1 MQDWIT
7 SEMATVP
14 EHRRFLGADGLER
27 ALAEIAER
35 HPETVTRRRV
45 GTSRLGDPIHA
56 VQIGA
61 GERHALVF
69 GLPHP
74 NEPVGGLT
82 ALHLAGRLAAD
93 AALRERLG
101 LTFTI
106 ISCIDPDGLRLNEGW
121 LAGPFTRT
129 HYARHFFRP
138 AGDEQIEWTFPVDYR
153 SLYFDATLPET
164 AALVRLIDQLRPEL
178 MVSLHNS
185 ELGGA
190 YYYLS
195 RPLPALYP
203 VLQEIPGSV
212 GVPLDRG
219 EPESPEI
226 VAFADAIFQGLGV
239 KPIYDH
245 AVATGRD
252 PAELR
257 GGDGSGGYA
266 ERYGTL
272 TLFSEVP
279 YWSHPDSSDATV
291 TDESY
296 ADLLREQGARMDE
309 TIGLL
314 QRVLDGVM
322 PSLRA
327 VGSPYLS
334 ASRYFIPALSRIGQA
349 NRDRAEQPDCQRPA
363 TVAERFSLAD
373 LVTSFRLRYGG
384 MLLRALDGE
393 LAIGNATRGIRER
406 RAELADVF
414 EGWCAAA
421 DLVEQQ
427 CAAHPIR
434 SLVAT
439 QYGAIVATAAQL
451 RSEKR

>member
-1 MQDWIT
+1 MQDWIAA
-7 SEMATVP
+7 ELATVGD
-14 EHRRFLGADGLER
+14 HQVFLGPDGLER
-27 ALAEIAER
+27 GLLEIAEA
-35 HPETVTRRRV
+35 HPDAVIRRRV

-56 VQIGA
+56 VQVGTGA
-61 GERHALVF
+61 RQALVF

-82 ALHLAGRLAAD
+82 ALHLATRLAAD
-93 AALRERLG
+93 AALRERLET
-101 LTFTI
+101 TFTI
-106 ISCIDPDGLRLNEGW
+106 VSCIDPDGLRLNEGW

-138 AGDEQIEWTFPVDYR
+138 AGDEQVEWTFPVDYR
-153 SLYFDATLPET
+153 SLYFDRTLPET

-195 RPLPALYP
+195 RPMPALYP
-203 VLQEIPGSV
+203 VLQEIPGTV

-226 VAFADAIFQGLGV
+226 VAYADAIFEGLGI

-245 AVATGRD
+245 AVAAGRD

-291 TDESY
+291 TDGSY

-309 TIGLL
+309 MTGLL
-314 QRVLDGVM
+314 QRVLDATG

-327 VGSPYLS
+327 TGSPYLS
-334 ASRYFIPALSRIGQA
+334 ASRYFVPSLSRIGDA
-349 NRDRAEQPDCQRPA
+349 NRARAEEPECQRAA
-363 TVAERFSLAD
+363 TVAERFSLSD
-373 LVTSFRLRYGG
+373 VVTSFQLRYGG
-384 MLLRALDGE
+384 MLLHALDGE
-393 LAIGNATRGIRER
+393 LAIGNATRAIREG
-406 RAELADVF
+406 RAELAEAF

-421 DLVEQQ
+421 DVVEQS
-427 CAAHPIR
+427 CTVHPIR

-439 QYGAIVATAAQL
+439 QYGAILATAAQL
-451 RSEKR
+451 GAEQR